1 MNRKVPLIEVKDL
14 KKYYG
19 HSNNIFKRKKEVV
32 KAVDG
37 VSFTI
42 NKGETFG
49 LVGESGSGKSTI
61 GRSILRL
68 HSITSGE
75 VFYKGEN
82 LHDLTDKE
90 VRKIRPK
97 IQFIF
102 QDPFSS
108 LNPRIRVGDAIGE
121 ALLDHGL
128 CRKDEVRE
136 RVLEVMG
143 ICGLSLQH
151 IDRFPHEFSGG
162 QRQRIGIARAI
173 ILQPDFIVADEPV
186 SALDVSIQAQIINL
200 FSDLQKEKEITY
212 LFISH
217 DLSVVE
223 HLCSKI
229 GVLYLGSMMELTSR
243 DKLYE
248 NPLHPYTKALLS
260 AVPIPNPAMKRERII
275 LQGDVP
281 NPANPPKGCK
291 FHTRCPLATNICR
304 QEVPEFR
311 EVEPEHFVA
320 CHFV

>member
-75 VFYKGEN
+75 VLYKGEN

>member
-1 MNRKVPLIEVKDL
+1 MSGASPLIEVKNL

-19 HSNNIFKRKKEVV
+19 ESNNIFKRNKDVV

-42 NKGETFG
+42 NQGETFG

-61 GRSILRL
+61 GRSVLRL

-75 VFYKGEN
+75 VLYKGQN
-82 LHDLTDKE
+82 LHDLSKQE
-90 VRKIRPK
+90 IRNLRPK
-97 IQFIF
+97 LQFIF
-102 QDPFSS
+102 QDPYSS
-108 LNPRIRVGDAIGE
+108 LNPRIRIGDAIGE
-121 ALLDHGL
+121 ALIDHDL
-128 CRKDEVRE
+128 CSKSDVRE
-136 RVLEVMG
+136 KVLEVMD
-143 ICGLSLQH
+143 ICGLAPYH

-200 FSDLQKEKEITY
+200 FSKLQKEKDITF

-229 GVLYLGSMMELTSR
+229 GVLYLGTMMELASR
-243 DKLYE
+243 DKLYG

-260 AVPIPNPAMKRERII
+260 AVPIPDPTLKRERLII
-275 LQGDVP
+275 KGDIP

-291 FHTRCPLATNICR
+291 FHTRCPFATDICR
-304 QEVPEFR
+304 VEVPEFR
-311 EVEPEHFVA
+311 EVESDHFVA
-320 CHFV
+320 CHLV